1 MLYLCQGTGRMQ
13 QIGWVWV
20 PNAYVEH
27 RREHKGKLG
36 SCNLRWLGNPPDFQ
50 KEISTATKPGAG
62 FNFSLNF
69 HPSLKIPVF
78 DLWFFLEHCGK
89 SWPHISS
96 SFFCTSGSLRYR
108 CLAAFQLGSD
118 KTSSGID
125 TTLTTVHTFCWNP
138 GFPPKRSLKQKTW
151 FVCV

>member
-27 RREHKGKLG
+27 RREHKAKLG

-62 FNFSLNF
+62 FNFF
-69 HPSLKIPVF
+69 PK
-78 DLWFFLEHCGK
+78 
-89 SWPHISS
+89 
-96 SFFCTSGSLRYR
+96 
-108 CLAAFQLGSD
+108 
-118 KTSSGID
+118 
-125 TTLTTVHTFCWNP
+125 
-138 GFPPKRSLKQKTW
+138 FPPLFEDSGFWLMIFPGT
-151 FVCV
+151 